1 MNSPLHNS
9 WNLTCS
15 FQPLCTNQQNDK
27 SIENQIFFIEK
38 DFHWLISFKTNHS
51 ENPISIG
58 NCRWQEIVAETT
70 TWNLL
75 VKLSKRAITI
85 TWEEIVAASARER
98 AISAT
103 TIDNIGLI
111 IVFVILAHGVGVEWT
126 GNGRGNETERARE
139 EATGENSLPTM
150 AVESTTATDDKRN
163 TTVKV
168 EKTWK
173 RVKFYSSAWRGSER
187 EMVVL
192 KLS

>member
-1 MNSPLHNS
+1 M
-9 WNLTCS
+9 
-15 FQPLCTNQQNDK
+15 
-27 SIENQIFFIEK
+27 
-38 DFHWLISFKTNHS
+38 
-51 ENPISIG
+51 
-58 NCRWQEIVAETT
+58 
-70 TWNLL
+70 
-75 VKLSKRAITI
+75 
-85 TWEEIVAASARER
+85 
-98 AISAT
+98 
-103 TIDNIGLI
+103 
-111 IVFVILAHGVGVEWT
+111 